1 MTRHP
6 GDGVPR
12 GLGWAS
18 WALSLLLAA
27 ALLSGCGTAVVNPV
41 TGEAERSAMDEA
53 AEIEVG
59 RQAHQQVLA
68 EQGRYPDSAVQAYV
82 NGVGQKLAAQS
93 HRAQLKWTFT
103 VLDSPEV
110 NAFALPGG
118 YVYVTRGILAYLESE
133 AELAGVIGHEI
144 GHVTARHGAQRA
156 TRQQNAG
163 IGVMA
168 ATVFGALLEGIGV
181 PGATD
186 LFGRASQGLAAGYVA
201 SYSREQELQADR
213 LGAEYL
219 VRNRYDPQNM
229 AEVIGV
235 LKGQER
241 FAAEQAKAEGRQ
253 APSGSHWLSSHPSND
268 RRLEDIRRIAATYPQ
283 ADWSDDG
290 RARYLRAVDG
300 LTFGDSRS
308 QGVTRGRH
316 FFHEELGIALTAP
329 PLWRVVNSAESISV
343 VNPEGDAALV
353 LRSLPASAGATHEEI
368 LRTLVQPVDGRRERR
383 NLNGLPATHFEG
395 TRQVSQNQQQS
406 VSLTLVTGPGQR
418 QYLIQHAARDA
429 QALKRSA
436 SGLGQAEASF
446 RPLSVAERSAARP
459 WSLRTVPLPRGGWAE
474 LARSSPLPSQP
485 EAQLR
490 LLNGLYNGARE
501 PRPGEAVK
509 VVR

>member
-41 TGEAERSAMDEA
+41 TGETERSALDEA

-213 LGAEYL
+213 LGAGVSQRIDHMGLDLQQAEFEHLEQAHRAGPDDHRIGLDRAL
-219 VRNRYDPQNM
+219 VRTGGASHFVVQLRFH
-229 AEVIGV
+229 V
-235 LKGQER
+235 LRGPPGPPLGFTSSAR
-241 FAAEQAKAEGRQ
+241 RACRCGLSTLRRRAEGPC
-253 APSGSHWLSSHPSND
+253 AW
-268 RRLEDIRRIAATYPQ
+268 
-283 ADWSDDG
+283 
-290 RARYLRAVDG
+290 
-300 LTFGDSRS
+300 
-308 QGVTRGRH
+308 
-316 FFHEELGIALTAP
+316 
-329 PLWRVVNSAESISV
+329 
-343 VNPEGDAALV
+343 
-353 LRSLPASAGATHEEI
+353 
-368 LRTLVQPVDGRRERR
+368 
-383 NLNGLPATHFEG
+383 
-395 TRQVSQNQQQS
+395 
-406 VSLTLVTGPGQR
+406 
-418 QYLIQHAARDA
+418 
-429 QALKRSA
+429 
-436 SGLGQAEASF
+436 
-446 RPLSVAERSAARP
+446 
-459 WSLRTVPLPRGGWAE
+459 
-474 LARSSPLPSQP
+474 
-485 EAQLR
+485 
-490 LLNGLYNGARE
+490 
-501 PRPGEAVK
+501 
-509 VVR
+509 